1 MKKFL
6 YRVESGDTV
15 YAVANKLKV
24 PVCTLIKL
32 NNLKKEITAG
42 DLLYI
47 ESSDKTYR
55 VKLFDT
61 LLSVAKKF
69 NLTENELKEKN
80 GIEYI
85 YYGQEINI

>member
-15 YAVANKLKV
+15 FSVASTFNI
-24 PVCTLIKL
+24 PVCVLIKL

-42 DLLYI
+42 DILYI
-47 ESSDKTYR
+47 ESSEKTYR

-61 LLSVAKKF
+61 LYSVAERF
-69 NLTENELKEKN
+69 NVSENELKEKN

-85 YYGQEINI
+85 YYGQEINL